1 MQELSLQVIHIDIL
15 SLVKSIGY
23 IGLFAIV
30 FLESGVVFG
39 FFLPGG
45 SLLFTAGLLA
55 SQGFFNIY
63 TLVIMLGVAAIL
75 GDSVGYWFG
84 HKVGPKIFSREDS
97 TFFHKKHINQTHL
110 FYEKYG
116 PKAIVLG
123 RFVPIVRTFVPILA
137 GVGEMSYRK
146 FLRYNIF
153 GGILW
158 SFSMTLLGFFL
169 GNSIPHVQRYILPF
183 VIVIV
188 ILSILP
194 IIFSMKKNKLV

>member
-1 MQELSLQVIHIDIL
+1 MHGLFLYFINIDIL

-30 FLESGVVFG
+30 FFESGVFFG

-55 SQGFFNIY
+55 SQDFFNIY
-63 TLVIMLGVAAIL
+63 ILIISLGLAAIL
-75 GDSVGYWFG
+75 GDSIGYWFG
-84 HKVGPKIFSREDS
+84 YKVGPKIFSREDS
-97 TFFHKKHINQTHL
+97 TFFHKKHITQTHE
-110 FYEKYG
+110 FYEKHG
-116 PKAIVLG
+116 SMAIVLG

-137 GVGEMSYRK
+137 GVGEMSYGK
-146 FLRYNIF
+146 FLRYNIL

-183 VIVIV
+183 VLTIVV
-188 ILSILP
+188 LSLLP
-194 IIFSMKKNKLV
+194 IVFGMKKEKSV